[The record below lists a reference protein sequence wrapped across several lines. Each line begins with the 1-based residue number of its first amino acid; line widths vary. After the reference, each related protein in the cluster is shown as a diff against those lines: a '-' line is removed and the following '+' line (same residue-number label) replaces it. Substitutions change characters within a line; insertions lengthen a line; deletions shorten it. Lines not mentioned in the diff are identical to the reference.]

1 MKYILILTTAILY
14 GCAMTLNI
22 FNFIWF
28 SGCGVNIFMNIFT
41 IILIIGS
48 TAV

>member
-1 MKYILILTTAILY
+1 MKYVLIITTTVLY
-14 GCAMTLNI
+14 GGALTLNI

-28 SGCGVNIFMNIFT
+28 SGCGVNIVMNIFT
-41 IILIIGS
+41 ILLIVGA